1 MLGEVIPLLFRPTV
15 QCCVTKNMTL
25 IFKKHKLIKALKVI
39 LSRDVTILKFLLFL
53 FIYTLPKYTS
63 VQRFGAIMIFSLE
76 MNAFIQLGC
85 IMLIKCDSD

>member
-39 LSRDVTILKFLLFL
+39 LSRDVTILKFLLFYS
-53 FIYTLPKYTS
+53 FIHYLNTLPFK
-63 VQRFGAIMIFSLE
+63 G
-76 MNAFIQLGC
+76 LGP
-85 IMLIKCDSD
+85 L